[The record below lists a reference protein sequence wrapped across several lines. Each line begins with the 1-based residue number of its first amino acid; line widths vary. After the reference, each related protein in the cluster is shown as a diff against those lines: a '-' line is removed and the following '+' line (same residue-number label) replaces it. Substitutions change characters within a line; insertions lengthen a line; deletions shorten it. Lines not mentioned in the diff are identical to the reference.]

1 MSRDDPTD
9 GAIRQGEPP
18 HRLGSGPKA
27 ASIDK
32 LASTAAVHPVMVILV
47 WSLRVAAVLI
57 AGWAGLGAF
66 FAMMFRFDTLEEFE
80 MAKRFDVEVG
90 GALALAVVLFFVP
103 SRIKKPLQCVLI
115 LGIAALVWLFV
126 SWNLLAHH
134 EWVHRIR
141 SGL

>member
-18 HRLGSGPKA
+18 HRSGSGPEA

-32 LASTAAVHPVMVILV
+32 LAPTAAVHPVMVILI
-47 WSLRVAAVLI
+47 WSLRVVAVLI

-66 FAMMFRFDTLEEFE
+66 FAMIFRFDTLEEFE
-80 MAKRFDVEVG
+80 MVKQLDVEVG

-115 LGIAALVWLFV
+115 LVIAGLVWLLV
-126 SWNLLAHH
+126 SWNLIAPHD
-134 EWVHRIR
+134 WVDRVR